1 MPFPPVDQQLAY
13 LKKGLAELIREEDLR
28 ERLTVSA
35 KENRPLRVKAGFDP
49 TAPDLHL
56 GHTVLLR
63 KMKHFQDLG
72 HTVIF
77 LIGDMTGLIGD
88 PTGRNAA
95 RPAMT
100 REEVDRN
107 AETYKDQVFKIL
119 DPLKTEVRF
128 NSDWLRP
135 MTFENVI
142 SLCSKYTVA
151 RLLERDDFTK
161 RFKEGIPISMHELLY
176 PLSQAFDSVA
186 LKCDVEM
193 GGTDQKFNLLVGR
206 EIQKDYGQPPQIVAT
221 VPILEGLDGVEKMSK
236 SKGNYIGIT
245 EPPKVMFRK
254 VMQISDDL
262 MYRYY
267 ELLTDM
273 QLDDIARLR
282 AAVAAGEQDPM
293 KVKMDL
299 GRRIV
304 ADFHSAAEAGSAVDS
319 FDREVRQGL
328 EPADTETLDLPASAV
343 TGKGIRVDKL
353 FAAIGL
359 AESVTDAAR
368 KLKAGAVQI
377 NGETHKDPLL
387 SGATGTLVLRLG
399 KKWKRIRVPAT
410 QASL

>member
-1 MPFPPVDQQLAY
+1 MPFPPVDQQLVY

-28 ERLTVSA
+28 ERLMASA
-35 KENRPLRVKAGFDP
+35 KEDRPLRVKAGFDP

-88 PTGRNAA
+88 PTGRNTA
-95 RPAMT
+95 RPPMT
-100 REEVDRN
+100 REEIDRN

-119 DPLKTEVRF
+119 DPVKTEVRF

-135 MTFENVI
+135 LTFENLI
-142 SLCSKYTVA
+142 SLCSKYTIA

-236 SKGNYIGIT
+236 SKGNYIGIA

-254 VMQISDDL
+254 IMQISDDL

-273 QLDDIARLR
+273 QIDEIARLR
-282 AAVAAGEQDPM
+282 AAVASGLQNPM

-304 ADFHSAAEAGSAVDS
+304 ADFHSTAAADSAVDS

-328 EPADTETLDLPASAV
+328 EPADTETLDLPALAV
-343 TGKGIRVDKL
+343 TDKGIRVDKL
-353 FAAIGL
+353 LAAIGL
-359 AESVTDAAR
+359 TESVTDAGR
-368 KLKAGAVQI
+368 KLKAGAAEI
-377 NGETHKDPLL
+377 NGATHKDLLL
-387 SGATGTLVLRLG
+387 SGATGTLVIRLG
-399 KKWKRIRVPAT
+399 KKWKRVRV
-410 QASL
+410 S